1 MSAALHFLVS
11 EGRFYI
17 GEIIPFGYTISF
29 TTQVTLFSLDFSKSR
44 NSQYIPLMF

>member
-11 EGRFYI
+11 EGRLYV
-17 GEIIPFGYTISF
+17 GEIISFGYTISF
-29 TTQVTLFSLDFSKSR
+29 TQVTLDFSKSI